1 MGLLSFVLQ
10 VLAATTLL
18 LYSVRMIQTG
28 IDRAYGANFRARLSA
43 TTSVPG
49 SFMIGIIIALVMQ
62 SSIAVA
68 GLASVMAGTGIL
80 QFGTALAIVVGA
92 DLGSAIMV
100 QVLSLNLQW
109 LAPLLMFAGG
119 TMFLR
124 SDVRKTKQI
133 GRVLL
138 GVALVLVSLQLIRT
152 AVAPIAASDALP
164 LLSEIFEKDAVT
176 AFLIGGCLAF
186 AMHSSLA
193 TILMILT
200 FVSTGF
206 ISLEAGVFLVLG
218 ANFGSALVPVWLC
231 RGMNSMSRR
240 VPWGNF
246 VFRGVGA
253 VIYLFVMRNIMQ
265 SVDVSGMSEA
275 QALVALHVIFNT
287 SLILALPL
295 RHAVGRLVEHMIN
308 TDQQN
313 SEPKDINHRSVL
325 DFNII
330 ANTDLALANLRRE
343 VLRMSYLVS
352 SMIDPLILMLKNCD
366 NESQAELKRENNH
379 LSDAFDMVRN
389 YVSALSAIEL
399 QKKQKKQVRNLFEYA
414 TQLSRTGEIIVN
426 NLLPGIEDDA
436 KAGIQFST
444 AGEEELMEIHEKLKA
459 NIAISSNLLLA
470 IEINTAKLVIENKDE
485 ISKLLRKSQKMHF
498 ERIRKGS
505 GQSVQSSNM
514 HLEILHSFREINGR
528 VASVAYPQLE
538 KADLLT
544 ESRLVMGELTKDT
557 PSS

>member
-1 MGLLSFVLQ
+1 
-10 VLAATTLL
+10 
-18 LYSVRMIQTG
+18 
-28 IDRAYGANFRARLSA
+28 
-43 TTSVPG
+43 
-49 SFMIGIIIALVMQ
+49 
-62 SSIAVA
+62 
-68 GLASVMAGTGIL
+68 
-80 QFGTALAIVVGA
+80 
-92 DLGSAIMV
+92 
-100 QVLSLNLQW
+100 
-109 LAPLLMFAGG
+109 
-119 TMFLR
+119 
-124 SDVRKTKQI
+124 
-133 GRVLL
+133 
-138 GVALVLVSLQLIRT
+138 
-152 AVAPIAASDALP
+152 
-164 LLSEIFEKDAVT
+164 
-176 AFLIGGCLAF
+176 
-186 AMHSSLA
+186 
-193 TILMILT
+193 
-200 FVSTGF
+200 
-206 ISLEAGVFLVLG
+206 
-218 ANFGSALVPVWLC
+218 
-231 RGMNSMSRR
+231 
-240 VPWGNF
+240 
-246 VFRGVGA
+246 
-253 VIYLFVMRNIMQ
+253 
-265 SVDVSGMSEA
+265 MSET

-295 RHAVGRLVEHMIN
+295 RHAVGRLMKHMIN

-330 ANTDLALANLRRE
+330 ENTDLALANLRRE

-352 SMIDPLILMLKNCD
+352 SMINPLMLMLKNCD
-366 NESQAELKRENNH
+366 NESQAELKSENNH
-379 LSDAFDMVRN
+379 LSYAFNMVRN

-426 NLLPGIEDDA
+426 NLLPGIEDDV

-459 NIAISSNLLLA
+459 NIAIASNLLLA